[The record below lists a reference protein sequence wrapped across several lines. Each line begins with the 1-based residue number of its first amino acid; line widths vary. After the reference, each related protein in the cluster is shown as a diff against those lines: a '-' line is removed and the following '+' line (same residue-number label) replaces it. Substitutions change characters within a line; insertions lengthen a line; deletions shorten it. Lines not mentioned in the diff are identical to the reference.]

1 MTKRILIT
9 YILLLIIG
17 NSNAQ
22 KLTQQQYVEKFKTIA
37 IAEQQRSGV
46 PAAITLAQGVLE
58 SESGN
63 SYLAVDGKNHFGIKC
78 KTEWTGEK
86 LYKDDDERQECF
98 RKYNTDEESYTDHS
112 NFLKYRPYYKACFAV
127 DVKDYKAW
135 AICLKK
141 SGYATERNYP
151 EMLVAL
157 IEKLNLQQYTLQAL
171 NSIVPADNQKT
182 PNTEPAKQAVID
194 NNMVNKPWSLDSA
207 TQPKAVMSKTEM
219 PYTEQAQYANE
230 QVKDEQHVGIY
241 GNTIIVN
248 GVKAIMAYR
257 NTPLLFIAQKFNI
270 PLAKLKVYNDLQ
282 HSNTIP
288 NEQPVFLSAKK
299 NWGVVD
305 TYMYKS
311 GETLYLIA
319 QQQGMNLKAL
329 MQLNNIKFGDN
340 VLPGTT
346 LKLSNPTAK
355 NSFKEKV
362 NRLIGK

>member
-1 MTKRILIT
+1 MIK
-9 YILLLIIG
+9 YILTTYVLLFIL
-17 NSNAQ
+17 NSNHAQ
-22 KLTQQQYVEKFKTIA
+22 QLTQQQYVEKFRNIA

-63 SYLAVDGKNHFGIKC
+63 SYLAMEGKNHFGIKC

-98 RKYNTDEESYTDHS
+98 RKYNTDAESYTDHS
-112 NFLKYRPYYKACFAV
+112 NFLKYRPYYKACFAI

-157 IEKLNLQQYTLQAL
+157 IEKLALQQYTLQAL
-171 NSIVPADNQKT
+171 QEQGAVNTQKNANAI
-182 PNTEPAKQAVID
+182 PVQQPEID
-194 NNMVNKPWSLDSA
+194 NNTSKPIPVD
-207 TQPKAVMSKTEM
+207 TTMQPKAIMQKTEIPM
-219 PYTEQAQYANE
+219 HEQIDNNNYNTVTTQ
-230 QVKDEQHVGIY
+230 QVGVY
-241 GNTIIVN
+241 GNTITIN
-248 GVKAIMAYR
+248 GVKAIMAYK

-270 PLAKLKVYNDLQ
+270 PLAKLKAFNDLQ
-282 HSNTIP
+282 NKNTTP
-288 NEQPVFLSAKK
+288 NEQPIFLSAKK
-299 NWGVVD
+299 NWGIVD
-305 TYMYKS
+305 TYVYQS
-311 GETLYLIA
+311 GETLYQIA
-319 QQQGMNLKAL
+319 QQQGMYLEVL
-329 MQLNNIKFGDN
+329 MQLNNIKFGN
-340 VLPGTT
+340 TVKAGTV
-346 LKLSNPTAK
+346 LKLNNQAAK